1 MEDKLPM
8 DSSLDIAF
16 GKLEKFLKTETVIG
30 EAIEVGGIT
39 LVPIITVAFG
49 CGGGSDK
56 GVDPKGSDGGG
67 GGIGVG
73 AKISPDAIMVIKDSE
88 ATILPIRQK
97 QNMEKIINM
106 VPELIKK
113 FDLSKIKN

>member
-1 MEDKLPM
+1 MEDKLLM

-30 EAIEVGGIT
+30 EPIEVGGIN

-49 CGGGSDK
+49 CSGGSGK
-56 GVDPKGSDGGG
+56 SVDPKGSDGVG
-67 GGIGVG
+67 GGIGIG
-73 AKISPDAIMVIKDSE
+73 AKISPDAIMVIKDGE

-97 QNMEKIINM
+97 QDMEKIINM
-106 VPELIKK
+106 VPELMKR